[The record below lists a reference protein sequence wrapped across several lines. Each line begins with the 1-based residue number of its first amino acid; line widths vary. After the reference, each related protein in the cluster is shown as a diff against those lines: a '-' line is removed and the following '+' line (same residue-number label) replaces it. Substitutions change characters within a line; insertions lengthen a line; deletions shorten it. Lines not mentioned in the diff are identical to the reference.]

1 MTGAS
6 SAKSK
11 PRVLALVE
19 NRPLASDHRLK
30 KQVRTLLASGF
41 DVTVICRSDPHNKTC
56 VPGVRVLQYPAPP
69 EGKGLLAFAVEYGY
83 SVVMGAVLTLWPLL
97 RRGFDVLQVAS
108 TPDIYFLVAAP
119 CRWLGRPVVFDFR
132 DPSPETYDARYGRQ
146 DNRVYRALLLLER
159 WSFRVADRVLVVNES
174 LRTMAR
180 TRGGVDDGRI
190 VLVGNGPVAKRI
202 TRRPAR
208 ADLRPARRYLGCWIG
223 MMGPQDQ
230 VDLAL
235 RAIAYL
241 VHDLKRTNCAFT
253 FIGAGE
259 ALPAIRR
266 LAAELDISDW
276 VSFPGFVEEEE
287 LVFDYLSTADI
298 GIEPDTADYVS
309 GVKVMEYLAAGL
321 PVIAFETEETM
332 RLAGEAARYA
342 PKGDVAAMARLI
354 DELLDDPAARD
365 EMRHIGQRRAKEFIA
380 WEHQAER
387 YISAIR
393 ELIDVREAGEGD
405 CPK

>member
-6 SAKSK
+6 SARRK

-30 KQVRTLLASGF
+30 KQARTLLASGF

-69 EGKGLLAFAVEYGY
+69 EGKGLLAFTVEYGY
-83 SVVMGAVLTLWPLL
+83 SVVMATVLTLWPLL

-108 TPDIYFLVAAP
+108 TPDIYFLAAAP

-132 DPSPETYDARYGRQ
+132 DPSPETYEARYGRR
-146 DNRVYRALLLLER
+146 DSRMYRVLLLLER
-159 WSFRVADRVLVVNES
+159 WSFRAADGVLVVNES

-180 TRGGVDDGRI
+180 ARGGVDDTRI
-190 VLVGNGPVAKRI
+190 VLVGNGPMAQRI

-208 ADLRPARRYLGCWIG
+208 SDLRPACRYLGCWIG
-223 MMGPQDQ
+223 LIGPQDH

-241 VHDLKRTNCAFT
+241 VHDLKRTDCAFA
-253 FIGAGE
+253 FIGTGE
-259 ALPAIRR
+259 ALPALQR
-266 LAAELDISDW
+266 LAADLAITDW
-276 VSFPGFVEEEE
+276 VSFPGFVEDEE

-298 GIEPDTADYVS
+298 GIEPDIADYVS
-309 GVKVMEYLAAGL
+309 GVKVMEYLATGL

-365 EMRHIGQRRAKEFIA
+365 EMGHVGQRRVKEFIA
-380 WEHQAER
+380 WEHQAAR
-387 YISAIR
+387 YVSTIR
-393 ELIDVREAGEGD
+393 GLIDDGEAGERE
-405 CPK
+405 

>member
-1 MTGAS
+1 MTGTS

-30 KQVRTLLASGF
+30 KQARTLLANGF
-41 DVTVICRSDPHNKTC
+41 DVTVICRSDPRNKTC

-83 SVVMGAVLTLWPLL
+83 SVVMAAMLTLWPLL
-97 RRGFDVLQVAS
+97 RRGFDILQVTS

-119 CRWLGRPVVFDFR
+119 CRWRGCPVVFDFR
-132 DPSPETYDARYGRQ
+132 DPSPETYEARYGRR
-146 DNRVYRALLLLER
+146 DSVMYRALLQLER

-180 TRGGVDDGRI
+180 ARGGVDDARI

-208 ADLRPARRYLGCWIG
+208 SDLRPARRHLGCWLG
-223 MMGPQDQ
+223 LMGPQDQ

-241 VHDLKRTNCAFT
+241 VHDLKRTNCAFI
-253 FIGAGE
+253 FVGMGE

-266 LAAELDISDW
+266 LAAELGINDW

-298 GIEPDTADYVS
+298 GIEPITDDYVS

-321 PVIAFETEETM
+321 PVIAFEAEETV

-342 PKGDVAAMARLI
+342 PKGDFAAMARLI

-365 EMRHIGQRRAKEFIA
+365 EMGHIGQRRVKEFIA
-380 WEHQAER
+380 WEHQAAR
-387 YISAIR
+387 YVSTIR
-393 ELIDVREAGEGD
+393 GLIDDGEAGERD
-405 CPK
+405 